1 MDGGC
6 RLEPVKYILFF
17 HSQDIHDD
25 IAGAMAIG
33 MKAILVKTGKYLPSV
48 SIDPPPTVVLE
59 NFAEAVEWI
68 SQQLQ
73 LS

>member
-1 MDGGC
+1 M
-6 RLEPVKYILFF
+6 ESVKYTLFF
-17 HSQDIHDD
+17 YLQDIHDD

-68 SQQLQ
+68 AKQLQ